1 MTIQATNTNIKEST
15 VHPVNTKKIN
25 TKMRQDLFSLAPKN
39 LSEAMEYAKII
50 ASSGMVPKSFQGRP
64 GDVLVAV
71 QMGVELGLPPT
82 QALQNIAVINGRPSL
97 WGDAVLA
104 IVKGSPVCDYV
115 REYFDAK
122 TGVATCI
129 AKRTDDAEEVVK
141 TFSYEDAK
149 RAGLW
154 GKQGPW
160 TQYPQRMAQMRA
172 RSWAVRD
179 AFPDLL
185 RGISVY
191 EEQQDCVE
199 KAIKPVSKTMV
210 DIGSKAEALLHHLK
224 AQSAAEPVEISETIA
239 DEATVSVHLIVDQIN
254 EANNEAQLMPIAEQ
268 AKTLSEADQAIARD
282 AYKQKLATLRGVEHS
297 EHEIVDNT
305 DESETACYESDV
317 PVF

>member
-1 MTIQATNTNIKEST
+1 M
-15 VHPVNTKKIN
+15 
-25 TKMRQDLFSLAPKN
+25 
-39 LSEAMEYAKII
+39 
-50 ASSGMVPKSFQGRP
+50 
-64 GDVLVAV
+64 
-71 QMGVELGLPPT
+71 
-82 QALQNIAVINGRPSL
+82 
-97 WGDAVLA
+97 
-104 IVKGSPVCDYV
+104 
-115 REYFDAK
+115 
-122 TGVATCI
+122 
-129 AKRTDDAEEVVK
+129 VK

-191 EEQQDCVE
+191 EEQQDCIE
-199 KAIKPVSKTMV
+199 KTVTPVSKTMV
-210 DIGSKAEALLHHLK
+210 DIGSKAEALLNHLK
-224 AQSAAEPVEISETIA
+224 AQSAAEPVEISETIEE
-239 DEATVSVHLIVDQIN
+239 DPTILVHSIVDQIN
-254 EANNEAQLMPIAEQ
+254 EANNEAQLMSIAEQ

-305 DESETACYESDV
+305 NENETACYENDLS
-317 PVF
+317 VF